1 MTEKN
6 EKYTDINEEDLIS
19 ALILR
24 IKELDAYAKNSPEE
38 FEKSKLVM
46 NQLLSYIEKE
56 FSFECMVDI
65 IRLIYEEQGRPI
77 ALLNKNITKKLI
89 KVGWIIDKDT
99 KEVRPLNDEELIKL
113 FQ

>member
-1 MTEKN
+1 MTDKN
-6 EKYTDINEEDLIS
+6 ENYTDINEEDLIS

-24 IKELDAYAKNSPEE
+24 IKELDACAKNSPDD
-38 FEKSKLVM
+38 FEKSKSVM

-65 IRLIYEEQGRPI
+65 IRLVYEEQGRPI
-77 ALLNKNITKKLI
+77 GILNKNMTKKLI
-89 KVGWIIDKDT
+89 KAGWILDKDT
-99 KEVRPLNDEELIKL
+99 KELRPLNDEELIQL

>member
-6 EKYTDINEEDLIS
+6 EKYADINEEDLIS

-24 IKELDAYAKNSPEE
+24 IKELDAYAKNTPED

-56 FSFECMVDI
+56 FTFECLADI
-65 IRLIYEEQGRPI
+65 IRLVYEEQGRPL
-77 ALLNKNITKKLI
+77 ALINKSITKKLL
-89 KVGWIIDKDT
+89 KAGWILDKNT
-99 KEVRPLNDEELIKL
+99 NEVRPLNDEELIQL